1 MNTNSNNSSNTN
13 SNNNSSIIPNNGRV
27 DLLNYRPHRQSSFS
41 MNPNI
46 KPMFEPVNQSIR
58 NQRET
63 SLLNTAYFSKENKEI
78 IQNLIKAKVHKL
90 TNQIVDKQNDIE
102 LTIIM
107 TSIYY
112 QYSRNDETSVETI
125 RNEISMLN
133 DLVADYCVKNVS
145 SNVLQYMKYKED
157 ISKLPEPMEHPINF
171 NIKGEK
177 TLMLPP
183 FL

>member
-1 MNTNSNNSSNTN
+1 MNNSRNVIGNSSN
-13 SNNNSSIIPNNGRV
+13 IPSNGRV
-27 DLLNYRPHRQSSFS
+27 DLVNYRPHRQSAFN

-46 KPMFEPVNQSIR
+46 KPMFEPINQTIR

-63 SLLNTAYFSKENKEI
+63 SILNTAYFSKENKEI

-90 TNQIVDKQNDIE
+90 TNQIVDSQNDIE

-145 SNVLQYMKYKED
+145 SNLLQYIKYKED
-157 ISKLPEPMEHPINF
+157 ISRLPEPMEHPINF